1 MAEEPEWTEAGLRKI
16 KPTGQRVVYPDPS
29 SPGLVLLM
37 TPAGAKTFYLVYRAG
52 GGRSGKKRWF
62 KLGRFGV
69 DGGLAWAR
77 GRATTE
83 RGKIQ
88 EGADPQ
94 AARKTKRSDKS
105 PTVADLADRW
115 ESSWK
120 IQESTAK
127 GYKQILTAHIR
138 PVLGTLKV
146 REVRPT
152 HITAMLDGI
161 PTEGQRDH
169 VRAVASRLFS
179 RAVLWEMREGNP
191 ALGQDRAT
199 PKHREV
205 RLTDEQIRELGLKGS
220 WQFIAMVRLLLL
232 TGMRVSELVGNKAL
246 TIPARTWPDVDTTDR
261 VIRLKRHKTMK
272 RGVRTVYL
280 CPQAVALLDALPREN
295 DLVLAGWRNPQHSWE
310 RFRAGKVVAGVNLH
324 DLRHTFASIGEDLG
338 YSEAT
343 IAALLGHSAGTQ
355 TGRYTHKLSKDL
367 QAAADAIG
375 GHIAGLL
382 GL

>member
-16 KPTGQRVVYPDPS
+16 KPTGKREVYPDPT

-37 TPAGAKTFYLVYRAG
+37 TPAGVKTFYLVYRAG
-52 GGRSGKKRWF
+52 GGRAGKRRWF

-69 DGGLAWAR
+69 DGGLGWAR

-94 AARKTKRSDKS
+94 AARKTKRADKS

-115 ESSWK
+115 ESTWK
-120 IQESTAK
+120 VQESTAK

-138 PVLGTLKV
+138 PVLGKLKV

-152 HITAMLDGI
+152 HITALLDAI

-169 VRAVASRLFS
+169 VRAAASRLFS

-191 ALGQDRAT
+191 AQGQDRAT

-205 RLTDEQIRELGLKGS
+205 RLTNEQIRDLGLKGS

-232 TGMRVSELVGNKAL
+232 TGMRVSELVGNRAL
-246 TIPARTWPDVDTTDR
+246 TIPARTWADVDTVDR

-272 RGVRTVYL
+272 MGIRTVYL
-280 CPQAVALLDALPREN
+280 CPQAVTLLDALPREN

-310 RFRAGKVVAGVNLH
+310 RFRAGTLDGVNLH

-367 QAAADAIG
+367 TAAADAIG